1 MTTDRLVAWRVIT
14 RGPWPDAGIYAA
26 ATRARAKALN
36 LAAAREAGFMVAWN
50 DLIARRAPEFDGW
63 VARQGLE
70 RGWNEEY
77 ARRCLDE
84 DGPRIA
90 QDAPESTEEG

>member
-1 MTTDRLVAWRVIT
+1 VTPDRIVAWRVIT
-14 RGPWPDAGIYAA
+14 RGTFPDAGIYGA

-36 LAAAREAGFMVAWN
+36 FAAAREAGYMVAWN
-50 DLIARRAPEFDGW
+50 NLIARRAPEFDDW
-63 VARQGLE
+63 VARQGRE

-84 DGPRIA
+84 DETLKRRPTA
-90 QDAPESTEEG
+90 